1 MTNKNATNET
11 DPTNLSGSYVLNGL
25 TADEVAEFEAHVA
38 KSDATRYEVT
48 ELRDTAV
55 LLGLAVDPVTP
66 PASLKASIMDQL
78 DATPQLEPAPTLA
91 SFAGAAERKARARWM
106 TRPLTALASAAA
118 VIALLVGGGVIST
131 TIIENTQRQAQ
142 ADQLAA
148 INAASDVQR
157 ASVDLGSGSGS
168 ATLVWSNELA
178 SSALIVDGLAPLP
191 TDRVYELWYID
202 ESGPRSAGTFTTPES
217 GETWRVLE
225 GTMRDGDVVGVTIEP
240 RGGSEQPTT
249 EPIIVIE
256 SASA

>member
-1 MTNKNATNET
+1 MTTET
-11 DPTNLSGSYVLNGL
+11 DPTNQSGSYVLNGL
-25 TADEVAEFEAHVA
+25 TADEAAAFEAHIA
-38 KSDATRYEVT
+38 QSDATRYEVT

-55 LLGLAVDPVTP
+55 LLGLAVDPVAP
-66 PASLKASIMDQL
+66 PASLKASIMNQL

-106 TRPLTALASAAA
+106 TRPITALASAAA
-118 VIALLVGGGVIST
+118 VIALLVGGGVVAT
-131 TIIENTQRQAQ
+131 TITQNTERQAQ

-148 INAASDVQR
+148 INAAGDVQR
-157 ASVDLGSGSGS
+157 AVVDLDAGS

-191 TDRVYELWYID
+191 ADRVYELWYIG
-202 ESGPRSAGTFTTPES
+202 ESGPRPAGTFTAPES

-225 GTMRDGDVVGVTIEP
+225 GEMHSGDVVGVTIEP

-249 EPIIVIE
+249 DPIIVIE
-256 SASA
+256 SVQA